1 MGDGKN
7 ILEQAKQRAAQAD
20 AENNPAVRRQ
30 LSRPTAEGKSSG
42 RPEGSKPSR
51 PMNVIQHELREMA
64 SASAE
69 HDARVANAEAN
80 ADGRVALEELTP
92 EAKAEQEREAKLA
105 SSVIYQHTPL
115 DNPVRRKE
123 IEKRLEP
130 LGFDELLLLGHVV
143 QTVYL
148 GKHLSV
154 TFQSPTV
161 KETSWIQHTSLSKY
175 PLVTQNALRNHWTGH
190 ATLTFAIR
198 GVRGVTF
205 PPNNGVNED
214 GLSEV
219 NLEIKREMIAR
230 LPDMVLSVIAINH
243 GWFTDRVQKLFL
255 NDFEELKN
263 G

>member
-1 MGDGKN
+1 MSDGKN
-7 ILEQAKQRAAQAD
+7 ILEEAKRRAAA
-20 AENNPAVRRQ
+20 AEEENNP
-30 LSRPTAEGKSSG
+30 SRSHLARPAAEGKSSG

-64 SASAE
+64 QASAD
-69 HDARVANAEAN
+69 HDTRVANDEAN
-80 ADGRVALEELTP
+80 ADGRVALEVLTA
-92 EAKAEQEREAKLA
+92 EAQAVVDAQDALA
-105 SSVIYQHTPL
+105 SSVVYNHTPL
-115 DNPVRRKE
+115 DNPKRRKE
-123 IEKRLEP
+123 IEARLEP
-130 LGFDELLLLGHVV
+130 LGFDDLLLLGHVV

-148 GKHLSV
+148 GRQLSV

-175 PLVTQNALRNHWTGH
+175 PLVTQNALRNHWAGH
-190 ATLTFAIR
+190 ASLTFAIR

-214 GLSEV
+214 GLSEA
-219 NLEIKREMIAR
+219 NLDIKREMIAR
-230 LPDMVLSVIAINH
+230 LPDMVLTAIAINH